1 MHGYQGYQEGSG
13 HDHWPPAAAVG
24 AMTPAEREAHWSL
37 RLLFALEAASENEA
51 RTILDQAL
59 AGVVVR
65 YVPPGMQPGLPLR
78 DEPVIVPRSQHRTE
92 GIWIARLY
100 PDLTHLLVIDPDDAN
115 TRCSFVMNCFPVDA
129 RWMAPQNGEHTAR
142 REWPPDIWN
151 RQPGEDD
158 VLLHPAVRAVMIYC
172 ERKQA

>member
-1 MHGYQGYQEGSG
+1 
-13 HDHWPPAAAVG
+13 
-24 AMTPAEREAHWSL
+24 MTPAEREAHWSL

-51 RTILDQAL
+51 RTILVHAL
-59 AGVVVR
+59 AGVVMR

-78 DEPVIVPRSQHRTE
+78 DEPVIVPRSQHRTDR
-92 GIWIARLY
+92 IWIARLY
-100 PDLTHLLVIDPDDAN
+100 PDLTHLPVIDPDDAN
-115 TRCSFVMNCFPVDA
+115 TRCSFVMNCFPADA
-129 RWMAPQNGEHTAR
+129 HWMAPQSGEHTAR

-172 ERKQA
+172 ERKHA